1 MMFGSSICRFVLLFA
16 ILLYVNICCF
26 ANAEKISDKRL
37 CGDRSCQTLISKART
52 LARHKPTDPAFLP
65 FERGV
70 MIDIYSKSAGSRKD
84 LWGGEVNG
92 RKGYFPRS
100 FVREYKVENPSPQF
114 EVDTEHH
121 VPLEERLRSNPDRR
135 QVPQQNARTVKQESR
150 QQDTP
155 QQPQTEPVQGHK
167 EEKSEEKNEQA
178 TSEPVDETEIDDETE
193 LADDE
198 QETENIETGSSG
210 GKDPASGRETDSPK
224 TETLEEEKPA
234 DVDKQDPT
242 EVDETEIAEDETE
255 PEPEENKDETET
267 DETEFAEEEELAA
280 EKEDEEIKEDK
291 HKDDHIDKPPEDTST
306 DIVEEEK
313 EDEINLDKIKETLI
327 TQEAVKK
334 EQGDEPNEREE
345 HVDEAGDKK
354 ERGTETAADET
365 GNAEGEGSMFG
376 SIWSDDSE
384 GKIADNEGIDIN
396 HLSHGEH
403 AVNIPNPD
411 INTGDDIDTFKN
423 ENIKSG
429 DGTMH
434 ENVNNGDDI
443 SLESDD
449 SEMHEDRN
457 DRETEVNKGMN
468 KTESGAASA
477 MEIEHKNKDL
487 DESKNVDDIDK
498 AIDTPLSEYVDA
510 DKEKVFLDSVTKLT
524 QNDPHDTEKF
534 VNDIE
539 NGNVHLK
546 DILKSSLP
554 DGNNVHQY
562 IVEHAVSDN
571 QIPTSDPLDT
581 DLFSTEM
588 NHDKLDKSKDDLINH
603 KETEGKVWDTDE
615 VKDDKVIDDSHG
627 LSKNEEKFIDVDK
640 KSDNHEETVLSHNT
654 DKSKVRMESQLNNAQ
669 ERKDEVLRN
678 TEKDKITKIKEAD
691 KMTEN
696 REASTDANQK
706 FVDSNVEGGNPETD
720 AKTNITDIL
729 TNKTN
734 PDKDIESFEDPDA
747 RDIEIIKE
755 STQDLKNSDDSDAK
769 ENERISIE
777 KETAFGDQSMDNY
790 QTHEIKN
797 NALSPEMDVIQNTR
811 KQNGEEKVDAQL
823 NFELKPDKH
832 IENSDQADDSAL
844 ESKDK
849 VLNNLYNNGNGKD
862 KNLIDGSRKSMKNV
876 ADETGIGMK
885 NVADEAGTGI
895 KNNSK
900 SLKDDTL
907 QHNESTYLEEGSNGA
922 KLTAEKTD
930 ADIQELDT
938 VEVTADGRT
947 TYKLTRDPED
957 SRSKKTVDI
966 LRQADIEEK
975 KAAVDEDKRN
985 FVDVT
990 KDTQDEAVMSPF
1002 QKKDGETEG
1011 KENQDLPA
1019 NPSNDQ
1025 NKDKDVHV
1033 DDTRHGVSVDSE
1045 KQSGEGNDVDQNVSD
1060 NQMNIE
1066 RNEETVKLNKDDE
1079 DAEKIIDNFE
1089 KVVEAMA
1096 DVKEEVKDVTSEGIE
1111 NGKDDLK
1118 FINDKGEVISE
1129 GVDRQKDKHE
1139 DELKEQ
1145 IDSSDSG
1152 VKEIEQIDKETN
1164 IHGDKRPH
1172 SVNVDEELTK
1182 DQKVINEQDLSKFE
1196 ELASGMMSILATP
1209 TLNEPNTDTSSSV
1222 PESTRPVDVVTEAR
1236 DRAEGTLLTGTEAQI
1251 SETESTVE
1259 SVTKTMQE
1267 TVSEQVDTSVIDQQM
1282 TVQTSGSAVQ
1292 GTDTIEPV
1300 QDETKGGGVVID
1312 GTTFD
1317 ADYFGD
1323 DVTSDN
1329 IEATE
1334 QIISS
1339 TSVVDNRLY
1348 TPSGNVKPTKL
1359 FDIPVKAE
1367 QTLLP
1372 TGMQQDI
1379 INAQDFKTEKD
1390 QQAQTNA
1397 PDYIQASETV
1407 TERPAGQEN
1416 MPSDKVSVLGTS
1428 FNAVTS
1434 KVEEAHTQ
1442 PIKSI
1447 GVDFETLPIENN
1459 ETVVSDIVQ
1468 DLVQPSLDQ
1477 NAYNTDV
1484 FISRKPLSTE
1494 PASAKTSVET
1504 DVHGQETTTEG
1515 EPAVQGQAETKPE
1528 IDENNNEVTEKIVEE
1543 VPKNQGEWTQFA
1555 PEGSLD
1561 DSTTLPTTETP
1572 EQIDPY
1578 IEHLLSR
1585 KVPDPELDEELK
1597 QPDDNF
1603 MKILEPYLK
1612 SLINMLP
1619 PSLQT
1624 VLEQEPLGL
1633 SPTITMLV
1641 SMISTNVVA
1650 LLTCMGC
1657 MCKSKKKQPGRKDPL
1672 VVIRDLEEK
1681 LFIATKEKENL
1692 EDDLQIK
1699 NKKVAEMQE
1708 ELNSQQSTTGTV
1720 ETDLKT
1726 IKLYN
1731 ESLKKQLSEVQTELE
1746 DYRREVTEKSQIVVY
1761 KDSELQNYQA
1771 EVQSLTQRA
1780 QDAELG
1786 LQKTSQGLGE
1796 KEEELRLSL
1805 QQIQSLSEQIQQLE
1819 TSKQQL
1825 QDEAVL
1831 WSEKVKDLTEQ
1842 VEQFSSESKRMQ
1854 EDLAFKENE
1863 LEVLRDCFLQVKAFQ
1878 GEDEMKE
1885 ETEESPDLG
1894 EKLKQMMD
1902 VSRVNA
1908 SLRSV
1913 EEERDVIQN
1922 KLLIEVESRK
1932 ELEDQ
1937 VQLLKRKFESNQTD
1951 KMKAERQC
1959 QEAQTKLEVLSK
1971 YFREKEAELTRQLG
1985 EQEVLKNQNISKLQS
2000 SDSITQELSKE
2011 NDSYRQ
2017 QIEELKTE
2025 ISKAERDFRSQIAAN
2040 EKKAHENWLAT
2051 RAAERELKE
2060 SRHECGMLRQK
2071 LTDLERKLMQ
2081 GPPPGVIR
2089 PITHRAMPPPGM
2101 LNGPPPPPPERP
2113 GSRGSVHGHVTPR
2126 LRDDDYRASPIG
2138 PDRMPPPPDRRLPP
2152 GPMGP
2157 RPPPPPLDAMSP
2169 PPYAIRPPFPPD
2181 RRSPLSFDRYPPPRG
2196 PRPPYPRPPPPHLRS
2211 PPPMGSNP
2219 PEHDDSK
2226 QGWSKISED
2235 IEMKMLQ
2242 FVSHTDMWYRYP
2254 YM

>member
-376 SIWSDDSE
+376 SIWS
-384 GKIADNEGIDIN
+384 
-396 HLSHGEH
+396 
-403 AVNIPNPD
+403 
-411 INTGDDIDTFKN
+411 
-423 ENIKSG
+423 
-429 DGTMH
+429 
-434 ENVNNGDDI
+434 
-443 SLESDD
+443 
-449 SEMHEDRN
+449 
-457 DRETEVNKGMN
+457 
-468 KTESGAASA
+468 
-477 MEIEHKNKDL
+477 
-487 DESKNVDDIDK
+487 
-498 AIDTPLSEYVDA
+498 
-510 DKEKVFLDSVTKLT
+510 
-524 QNDPHDTEKF
+524 
-534 VNDIE
+534 
-539 NGNVHLK
+539 
-546 DILKSSLP
+546 
-554 DGNNVHQY
+554 
-562 IVEHAVSDN
+562 
-571 QIPTSDPLDT
+571 
-581 DLFSTEM
+581 
-588 NHDKLDKSKDDLINH
+588 
-603 KETEGKVWDTDE
+603 
-615 VKDDKVIDDSHG
+615 
-627 LSKNEEKFIDVDK
+627 
-640 KSDNHEETVLSHNT
+640 
-654 DKSKVRMESQLNNAQ
+654 
-669 ERKDEVLRN
+669 
-678 TEKDKITKIKEAD
+678 
-691 KMTEN
+691 
-696 REASTDANQK
+696 
-706 FVDSNVEGGNPETD
+706 
-720 AKTNITDIL
+720 
-729 TNKTN
+729 
-734 PDKDIESFEDPDA
+734 
-747 RDIEIIKE
+747 
-755 STQDLKNSDDSDAK
+755 
-769 ENERISIE
+769 
-777 KETAFGDQSMDNY
+777 
-790 QTHEIKN
+790 
-797 NALSPEMDVIQNTR
+797 
-811 KQNGEEKVDAQL
+811 
-823 NFELKPDKH
+823 
-832 IENSDQADDSAL
+832 
-844 ESKDK
+844 
-849 VLNNLYNNGNGKD
+849 
-862 KNLIDGSRKSMKNV
+862 
-876 ADETGIGMK
+876 
-885 NVADEAGTGI
+885 
-895 KNNSK
+895 
-900 SLKDDTL
+900 
-907 QHNESTYLEEGSNGA
+907 
-922 KLTAEKTD
+922 
-930 ADIQELDT
+930 
-938 VEVTADGRT
+938 
-947 TYKLTRDPED
+947 
-957 SRSKKTVDI
+957 
-966 LRQADIEEK
+966 
-975 KAAVDEDKRN
+975 
-985 FVDVT
+985 
-990 KDTQDEAVMSPF
+990 AVMSPF

-2242 FVSHTDMWYRYP
+2242 FDP
-2254 YM
+2254 YSRAPQGSRDRGPTRHQSQV